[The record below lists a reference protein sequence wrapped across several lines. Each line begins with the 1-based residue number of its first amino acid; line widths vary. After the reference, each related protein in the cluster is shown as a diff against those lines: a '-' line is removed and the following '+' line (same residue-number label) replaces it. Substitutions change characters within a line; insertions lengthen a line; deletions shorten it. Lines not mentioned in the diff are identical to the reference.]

1 MKTSDKLSS
10 KEVFSRNIHLS
21 NIHKSG
27 IDKSLV
33 NITLTVSKDNNYQ
46 FISTTQINDDIR
58 NYIYLFDK
66 RIEIEQLSCSHQ
78 GIENQNCFYIQFNFR
93 KFNLSPNNDN
103 LNDSFIYKLACY
115 IGLKYKCQR
124 CSYIFHGK
132 IRNIQLHY

>member
-21 NIHKSG
+21 NIHKSEL
-27 IDKSLV
+27 DKSLV

-66 RIEIEQLSCSHQ
+66 RIKIEQLSCSHQ
-78 GIENQNCFYIQFNFR
+78 GIENQNCFYIQFNFG
-93 KFNLSPNNDN
+93 KSNLSPDNDN
-103 LNDSFIYKLACY
+103 FIYKLVCY
-115 IGLKYKCQR
+115 IGLKYKCQW